1 MDIQPT
7 SFSSPAS
14 TTSDPEVRGTRD
26 EFLKLFLAQL
36 QHQDPL
42 DPKDGADMVAQLAQ
56 FSAVEQAVRTNDQLA
71 QLTAAQTSAASAG
84 LSDLVDRTCTASA
97 NVFTVE
103 TAGGPVPPLELTATD
118 PLRGATV
125 VIKDAAGNEIRRI
138 AVPDGGSTATVQW
151 DGRDAQGNPVKPGT
165 YQIEATSS
173 TGASITA
180 NWRGR
185 VDAIELTPEGPRLR
199 MGGLLIAPG
208 DVHTIGSTQDGV
220 QP

>member
-7 SFSSPAS
+7 SFATPSSTQEPA
-14 TTSDPEVRGTRD
+14 VRGTRD

-56 FSAVEQAVRTNDQLA
+56 FSAVEQAVRTNEQLTQLA
-71 QLTAAQTSAASAG
+71 ALQTSASAAG

-97 NVFTVE
+97 TTFTVDG
-103 TAGGPVPPLELTATD
+103 TGGSPPPLELSASD
-118 PLRGATV
+118 PIRGATV
-125 VIKDAAGNEIRRI
+125 IIRDAEGKELRRI
-138 AVPDGGSTATVQW
+138 AVPDGGATTSVAW
-151 DGRDAQGNPVKPGT
+151 DGRDAQGNPLRAGT
-165 YQIEATSS
+165 YQIEVTSAS
-173 TGASITA
+173 GASITA

-185 VDAIELTPEGPRLR
+185 VDAIELTADGPRLR
-199 MGGLLIAPG
+199 MGGLLVAPA
-208 DVHTIGSTQDGV
+208 DVHTIGTTQDGA